1 MPCHASVRRLIIATH
16 NAGKAR
22 EMLTI
27 LKEHLHDMPV
37 EILTLAD
44 FPGIPE
50 PAEHG
55 ETYLEN
61 AEIKARAAADAL
73 HELAIADDAG
83 LEVDVLNGE
92 PGLHSRRYA
101 GVETSFADKM
111 SLLLERLKD
120 VPEQDRTAR
129 FRCAVAIAEPAGPT
143 HLFTDTCEGRIA
155 FERSGTGG
163 FGYDPIFFL
172 PDLGCTMAELTPEH
186 KNRISHRGK
195 TLAAAAPVL
204 RRLLAQPANGSRA

>member
-1 MPCHASVRRLIIATH
+1 MRRLIIATH

-37 EILTLAD
+37 EIRTLAD
-44 FPGIPE
+44 FPGMPKPE
-50 PAEHG
+50 EHG
-55 ETYLEN
+55 DTYLQN
-61 AEIKARAAADAL
+61 AAIKARAAADSL

-83 LEVDVLNGE
+83 LEVDALNGE

-111 SLLLERLKD
+111 TLLLERLKD
-120 VPEQDRTAR
+120 VPEQERTAR
-129 FRCAVAIAEPAGPT
+129 FRCAVAVAEPAGPT

-172 PDLGCTMAELTPEH
+172 PDLGCTMADLTPEQ

-204 RRLLAQPANGSRA
+204 RRLLQQVANGSRV

>member
-1 MPCHASVRRLIIATH
+1 MRRLIIATH

-22 EMLTI
+22 EMRTI
-27 LKEHLHDMPV
+27 LREHLQGVPV
-37 EILTLAD
+37 EIMTLAD
-44 FPGIPE
+44 FPGMSE
-50 PAEHG
+50 PDESG
-55 ETYLEN
+55 GTYLQN

-73 HELAIADDAG
+73 RELAIADDAG
-83 LEVDVLNGE
+83 LEVDALNGE

-101 GVETSFADKM
+101 GIETSFDEKM
-111 SLLLERLKD
+111 SLLLERMRD
-120 VPEQDRTAR
+120 VPEHQRTAR
-129 FRCAVAIAEPAGPT
+129 FRCAVAIAEPSGPT

-155 FERSGTGG
+155 LERSGTGG

-172 PDLGCTMAELTPEH
+172 PDLGCTMADLTPEH

-204 RRLLAQPANGSRA
+204 RRLLGRASNGTKV